1 MTIVR
6 RFIKSRR
13 QTLGRSSQ
21 DSGIGHD
28 RATEREIGG
37 RPQKVPTAALP
48 MILRH
53 NPPHRLSLVKAVEP
67 SHDSILYRQVRAVRD
82 EFMPWKMGFTPL
94 GKGTESP
101 GTRSGDHP

>member
-82 EFMPWKMGFTPL
+82 EFMP
-94 GKGTESP
+94 
-101 GTRSGDHP
+101 